1 MKPTEVK
8 CNQKALEALIA
19 KTAKDAKSEVRCLL
33 DGRHTE
39 RPYVREN
46 GKVKEYGWAAYQ
58 RALMKNDHTIYVALP
73 SMAVSVSDKPM
84 AKGKLMKIE
93 SRERRAADRAA
104 KQTPAVKAERKRQAV
119 EEGDRRSDGEGPGS
133 RQGVADGRSSCLPES
148 EQGRLRQGQGSC
160 PPAPRG
166 ESVSY
171 LTTRRLP
178 LMGILASKPGSP
190 LAVPVSQF
198 CGEDVTMK
206 RDQVR
211 SDAPDARR

>member
-104 KQTPAVKAERKRQAV
+104 KQTPAVKAERKAKPSKKVIAAVMAKGQEVVKASLTDEVLAYQKANKVGYAKAKEAVRQLHAV
-119 EEGDRRSDGEGPGS
+119 K
-133 RQGVADGRSSCLPES
+133 A
-148 EQGRLRQGQGSC
+148 
-160 PPAPRG
+160 
-166 ESVSY
+166 
-171 LTTRRLP
+171 
-178 LMGILASKPGSP
+178 
-190 LAVPVSQF
+190 
-198 CGEDVTMK
+198 
-206 RDQVR
+206 
-211 SDAPDARR
+211 

>member
-8 CNQKALEALIA
+8 CNEKALEALIA

-33 DGRHTE
+33 DGRRTE

-93 SRERRAADRAA
+93 SRERRAAERAT
-104 KQTPAVKAERKRQAV
+104 KKHGTTSQDFDKAVKAARKANAAKPSKKVIAAVMAKGQEVVKASLTDEVLAYQKANKVGYAKAKEAVRQLHAV
-119 EEGDRRSDGEGPGS
+119 K
-133 RQGVADGRSSCLPES
+133 A
-148 EQGRLRQGQGSC
+148 
-160 PPAPRG
+160 
-166 ESVSY
+166 
-171 LTTRRLP
+171 
-178 LMGILASKPGSP
+178 
-190 LAVPVSQF
+190 
-198 CGEDVTMK
+198 
-206 RDQVR
+206 
-211 SDAPDARR
+211 